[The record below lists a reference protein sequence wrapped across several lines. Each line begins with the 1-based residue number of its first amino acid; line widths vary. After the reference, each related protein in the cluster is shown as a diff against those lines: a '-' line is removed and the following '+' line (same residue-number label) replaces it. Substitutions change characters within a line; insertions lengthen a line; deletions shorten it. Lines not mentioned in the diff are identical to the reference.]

1 MSVRASRRARCAHR
15 TNPYKRECDFC
26 RSAASCSACRATAD
40 CEECTASARCGACR
54 NVYSRLRR
62 ESGYSST
69 RLVPH
74 SNRPASSPLLG
85 PAPALDV
92 LDVPRTRSGL
102 GTYYRL
108 LATTTPAVTHSGGRW
123 LFDESSAEL
132 LHVELIEPKDQY
144 ETPAWVWQ
152 HAVRTFA
159 LRRDAHASPLNV
171 VLPLY
176 DSRLDEG
183 PVPGSRYWLSSDS
196 FDTESPVVVARA
208 SWLVQTKSKTSIVS
222 LCRYMYRP
230 KRASVTARHKQQMR
244 FCKAFSVFLQYCDTH
259 VDM

>member
-1 MSVRASRRARCAHR
+1 M
-15 TNPYKRECDFC
+15 
-26 RSAASCSACRATAD
+26 
-40 CEECTASARCGACR
+40 
-54 NVYSRLRR
+54 
-62 ESGYSST
+62 
-69 RLVPH
+69 
-74 SNRPASSPLLG
+74 
-85 PAPALDV
+85 
-92 LDVPRTRSGL
+92 
-102 GTYYRL
+102 
-108 LATTTPAVTHSGGRW
+108 
-123 LFDESSAEL
+123 
-132 LHVELIEPKDQY
+132 
-144 ETPAWVWQ
+144 
-152 HAVRTFA
+152 RTFA

-244 FCKAFSVFLQYCDTH
+244 FCKAFSVFLHCDTH

>member
-74 SNRPASSPLLG
+74 SSWPASSPLLG
-85 PAPALDV
+85 PAPARDV

-123 LFDESSAEL
+123 LFEDCFHKLSRPCCTTSQSESCTLEA
-132 LHVELIEPKDQY
+132 P
-144 ETPAWVWQ
+144 
-152 HAVRTFA
+152 
-159 LRRDAHASPLNV
+159 LRRMVRCDLCTLRLLWGPWRCGMRAGAHSP
-171 VLPLY
+171 PP
-176 DSRLDEG
+176 SM
-183 PVPGSRYWLSSDS
+183 SSDS
-196 FDTESPVVVARA
+196 FDTLPW
-208 SWLVQTKSKTSIVS
+208 SWLVRRGSCKQCVRAYSCLS
-222 LCRYMYRP
+222 LNLNCGCRIILLYL
-230 KRASVTARHKQQMR
+230 VLLTCGFITVHG
-244 FCKAFSVFLQYCDTH
+244 
-259 VDM
+259 